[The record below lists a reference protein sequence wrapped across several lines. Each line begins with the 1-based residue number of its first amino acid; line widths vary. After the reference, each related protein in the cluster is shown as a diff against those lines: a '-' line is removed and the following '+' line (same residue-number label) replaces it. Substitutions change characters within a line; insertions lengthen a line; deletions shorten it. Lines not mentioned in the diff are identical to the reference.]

1 MKAEVFLREEK
12 KFKSVEITD
21 PAKPEISDDILS
33 RWQNI
38 INIITDV
45 VGVSAGLIMK
55 INSEAVE
62 LFLKSKNENN
72 PYEIGSSEFLGN
84 GLYSETVIGKNKELY
99 INNALEEI
107 AWKDNPAVDLNMISY
122 FGLPIKWPDKERFG
136 VICILDDKLINLDK
150 RSRRLLEEYR
160 NVIEDDLNSLI
171 KKQKARLNFIIE
183 GTGAATWEWNLQTG
197 KTVFN
202 DRWAEILGYKPE
214 ELKPTTIETW
224 EKYTHPEDLKKAK
237 AALEKHLN
245 HKKEFYS
252 VEIRMKHKDGHWIW
266 VNDRGKVTSCSKD
279 NKPLK
284 MFGIFIDITARKK
297 KEQKITEAKELIED
311 LTNQAPGTLC
321 QYKLFPDG
329 SSCFPYASEGIYEI
343 YEVTPAEVIEDAAKV
358 FARIHPDDY
367 DQVVNSI
374 QKSAETL
381 NIWHDKYRVIL
392 PKQGKKWVE
401 GRAKPEKMEDG
412 SIIWHGNIREIT
424 DQKREEE
431 KLKLSEEKFRS
442 YFKSSPTGI
451 FITDEDGQYLDVNQS
466 ACRLLGYKKNEL
478 VGKNILDIASSSDK
492 NDHLDKFKQLQKIG
506 SLRVEIKL
514 LTKNKVSKFVRLN
527 AIKLDSGKNLGF
539 VEDLTELNREHDK
552 TNKILETAIDGFFMA
567 DAEGRIININQAFE
581 DILGYSR
588 DEIIGRKIPYF
599 EKRENKYEVKDHI
612 KYIKAAGSDRF
623 ETVYKNKAGE
633 KINIEVS
640 VTYLNLDTQTDLFFA
655 FVRDITER
663 KKNQQEIRKIK
674 ERLELA
680 VEGGNI
686 GIWDWNIKTG
696 EAYFNKNWFK
706 MIGYQEGEL
715 NYNIESW
722 EKLIHPDDKNKVNRE
737 INKFLNGEIKS
748 YISEHRI
755 KTKAGNYKWIKDIGK
770 VSRIDKNGKPVRAV
784 GIHLDIDKE
793 KKSRKQV
800 EYLSYHDSLTGLYN
814 YRYLMEEIDRISNS
828 RKYPISIVI
837 ADLDKLKF
845 INDNFGHKMGDQY
858 IKKAADILKNTFRQ
872 EDVVSRIGGDEFA
885 AILPD
890 ASINEAQNII
900 GRVKKQFK
908 IIRENNKEFKFFNIS
923 LGVSTIENS
932 SMSFEQGYKKADKK
946 MYEQKFADRG

>member
-1 MKAEVFLREEK
+1 MKAEVFLREEN

-72 PYEIGSSEFLGN
+72 PYEIGSSQFLGN

-107 AWKDNPAVDLNMISY
+107 AWQDNPAVDLNMISY

-136 VICILDDKLINLDK
+136 VISILDDKLINLDK

-214 ELKPTTIETW
+214 ELKPTTIKTW

-252 VEIRMKHKDGHWIW
+252 VEIRMKHKDGQWIW
-266 VNDRGKVTSCSKD
+266 VNDRGKVTSWSKD

-311 LTNQAPGTLC
+311 LTNQAPGTLY

-392 PKQGKKWVE
+392 PKQGEKWVE

-424 DQKREEE
+424 D
-431 KLKLSEEKFRS
+431 
-442 YFKSSPTGI
+442 
-451 FITDEDGQYLDVNQS
+451 
-466 ACRLLGYKKNEL
+466 
-478 VGKNILDIASSSDK
+478 
-492 NDHLDKFKQLQKIG
+492 
-506 SLRVEIKL
+506 
-514 LTKNKVSKFVRLN
+514 
-527 AIKLDSGKNLGF
+527 
-539 VEDLTELNREHDK
+539 DK
-552 TNKILETAIDGFFMA
+552 TNKIIETAIDGFFIA
-567 DAEGRIININQAFE
+567 DDKGEIIKINQAFV

-588 DEIIGRKIPYF
+588 NEIVGRKIPYF
-599 EKRENKYEVKDHI
+599 EKRENKCEVKEHI
-612 KYIKAAGSDRF
+612 KYIKTAGSDRF
-623 ETVYKNKAGE
+623 ETIYKNKAGE
-633 KINIEVS
+633 KLDIEVS
-640 VTYLNLDTQTDLFFA
+640 VTYLNLDNQIDLFFG

-696 EAYFNKNWFK
+696 GAYFNKNWFK

-715 NYNIESW
+715 NYNVESW
-722 EKLIHPDDKNKVNRE
+722 EKLIHPDDKNRVNRE

-770 VSRIDKNGKPVRAV
+770 VSRVDKRGKPVRAV

-837 ADLDKLKF
+837 ADLDRLKF

-885 AILPD
+885 VILPD
-890 ASINEAQNII
+890 ASIKEAQNII
-900 GRVKKQFK
+900 SRVKKQFE
-908 IIRENNKEFKFFNIS
+908 IIRENSKEFRFFNIS

>member
-183 GTGAATWEWNLQTG
+183 GTGAATWEWNLQTE

-266 VNDRGKVTSCSKD
+266 VNDRGKVTSWSKD

-311 LTNQAPGTLC
+311 LTNQAPGTLY

-424 DQKREEE
+424 D
-431 KLKLSEEKFRS
+431 
-442 YFKSSPTGI
+442 
-451 FITDEDGQYLDVNQS
+451 
-466 ACRLLGYKKNEL
+466 
-478 VGKNILDIASSSDK
+478 
-492 NDHLDKFKQLQKIG
+492 
-506 SLRVEIKL
+506 
-514 LTKNKVSKFVRLN
+514 
-527 AIKLDSGKNLGF
+527 
-539 VEDLTELNREHDK
+539 DK

-640 VTYLNLDTQTDLFFA
+640 VTYLNLDTETDLFFA

-696 EAYFNKNWFK
+696 EAYFSKNWFK

-715 NYNIESW
+715 NYNVESW

-793 KKSRKQV
+793 KKSRRQV
-800 EYLSYHDSLTGLYN
+800 EYLSYQDSLTGLYN